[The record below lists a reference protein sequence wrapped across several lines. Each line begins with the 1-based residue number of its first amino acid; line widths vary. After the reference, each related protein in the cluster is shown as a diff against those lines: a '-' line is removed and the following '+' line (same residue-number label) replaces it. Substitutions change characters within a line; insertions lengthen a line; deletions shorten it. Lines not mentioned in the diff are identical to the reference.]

1 MTPEQRYLF
10 DINGYLHIPNLLS
23 DNELAAARAAID
35 RYTSTPDEALSEGF
49 SRSEDSKNY
58 ENGFAFDKALEA
70 LTLHPGLWPIIKE
83 FTHDRPAFTRGTL
96 LVDSHEHEP
105 LRLHCA
111 REDFG
116 WQSTRYDTREGRIF
130 CDDFVIFPYFDDVF
144 PGDGGLLVVPG
155 SHKAAFTRPPE
166 LFNSGTTTELKDLP
180 AGVVNV
186 TPRAGDA
193 VVMTEM
199 LAHGTLQWKPK
210 DRLRRT
216 LVLRY
221 RPQFKGQPA
230 VPDVL
235 AGRLSPETKE
245 LMAQAHY
252 THIKEIVKQE
262 VVQLT

>member
-35 RYTSTPDEALSEGF
+35 RYTSTTDDALPEGF

-83 FTHDRPAFTRGTL
+83 FTHDRPALTRGTL

-116 WQSTRYDTREGRIF
+116 WQSMRYDTREGRIF

-144 PGDGGLLVVPG
+144 PAT
-155 SHKAAFTRPPE
+155 AACWWSQARIRRPSPDRPNYSIAGQPPNSKTCPPE
-166 LFNSGTTTELKDLP
+166 WS
-180 AGVVNV
+180 
-186 TPRAGDA
+186 
-193 VVMTEM
+193 M
-199 LAHGTLQWKPK
+199 
-210 DRLRRT
+210 
-216 LVLRY
+216 
-221 RPQFKGQPA
+221 
-230 VPDVL
+230 
-235 AGRLSPETKE
+235 
-245 LMAQAHY
+245 
-252 THIKEIVKQE
+252 
-262 VVQLT
+262 